1 MRSMAAAISIHDLAF
16 SYPGGDFRLAVP
28 RLEVGAASTLAL
40 AGASGGG
47 KTTLLRLMT
56 GLLAPQQGEVL
67 LEGRS
72 LAAMSAEA
80 RRSLRLRHAGLVF
93 QDFALLDYL
102 TVEENVLLPH
112 EFSRE
117 ALGIARKNLPTLL
130 ERLQIAGHRGR
141 LVSRLSQGE
150 RQRVAVARALA
161 HEPRFVLADEPTAS
175 LDPQRGRIVT
185 DMLVEDAR
193 ARGSALVVVTHDHSL
208 LPFFD
213 QTRRM
218 EEFRSPSHLAT

>member
-1 MRSMAAAISIHDLAF
+1 MLGMAAAVSITDLAF
-16 SYPGGDFRLAVP
+16 AYPGSDFRLEVA

-47 KTTLLRLMT
+47 KTTLLRLIT
-56 GLLAPQQGEVL
+56 GLLTAQR
-67 LEGRS
+67 GRIQLDEQDFSS
-72 LAAMSAEA
+72 LSPES
-80 RRSLRLRHAGLVF
+80 RRAFRLRHVGLVF

-112 EFSRE
+112 QFSRE
-117 ALGIARKNLPTLL
+117 CLAKAVENLPILL
-130 ERLQIAGHRGR
+130 DRLQIAPHRAR

-150 RQRVAVARALA
+150 RQRVAIARALA
-161 HEPRFVLADEPTAS
+161 HQPRFVLADEPTAS

-185 DMLVEDAR
+185 DLLIEDAR
-193 ARGSALVVVTHDHSL
+193 QRGSALIVVTHDHSL
-208 LPFFD
+208 LPSFD

-218 EEFRSPSHLAT
+218 EEFTFGVSGG